1 LQCILLF
8 CCKWSPTCHN
18 YPDEDTEQDQPEWR
32 SSFLLFKRAL
42 YAEWY
47 RYTKGRYSPVP
58 HYLNCKRCHSVT
70 QK

>member
-1 LQCILLF
+1 MALVV
-8 CCKWSPTCHN
+8 SPVQT
-18 YPDEDTEQDQPEWR
+18 
-32 SSFLLFKRAL
+32 AL
-42 YAEWY
+42 HAEWY